1 MKPVIP
7 SALDTLCTPATIR
20 LTPNLV
26 AAQFDLMKIV
36 PARHILQRALDTGRL
51 KAGGLVVESSSG
63 TFALGLALCCVEMG
77 LRLSLVT
84 GPMEAS
90 LRWRL
95 EHLGATIDLVPSAEG
110 GLGGIQQARLDRL
123 QQVMADVPGAFWPQQ
138 YTNPLHPEA
147 YAPIARQL
155 GEAMGRVDY
164 LVASVGSGGSM
175 CGMARV
181 LRETNPDLKVIGV
194 DHNLSVLFGQTTARV
209 HPLDDECYIP
219 LLGMGSDIVI
229 PNLDHT
235 QCDEV
240 HWLPVARMIRGIHHL
255 HRTYGLLLGPTAGAA
270 YAVADWIAA
279 AHPEANV
286 LTIFPDHGI
295 RYMKTVYDGAWLAAR
310 ADELAR
316 DWSAPRWVDGP
327 AAVEGEW
334 SRVAWG
340 RRTYEEVNGHEKRSR
355 S

>member
-1 MKPVIP
+1 MTSTILSP
-7 SALDTLCTPATIR
+7 LDALCTPSIIR
-20 LTPNLV
+20 LSPNLV

-36 PARHILQRALDTGRL
+36 PARYILQNALDTGRL
-51 KAGGLVVESSSG
+51 KRGGLVVESSSG
-63 TFALGLALCCVEMG
+63 TFALGLALCCIEMG

-95 EHLGATIDLVPSAEG
+95 EHLGASIDLVESSAT

-123 QQVMADVPGAFWPQQ
+123 AQVMEEVPGAFWPQQ

-147 YAPIARQL
+147 YGPIATRL
-155 GEAMGRVDY
+155 GEAMERVDC

-181 LRETNPDLKVIGV
+181 LRETHPDLRVIAV

-235 QCDEV
+235 ACDEV
-240 HWLPVARMIRGIHHL
+240 HWLPVAKMIRGIHWL
-255 HRTYGLLLGPTAGAA
+255 HQHYGLLLGPTAGAA
-270 YAVADWIAA
+270 YAVADWFAR

-295 RYMKTVYDGAWLAAR
+295 RYLKTVYDGSWLADR
-310 ADELAR
+310 AEELER
-316 DWSAPRWVDGP
+316 DWAEPHWVDGP

-334 SRVAWG
+334 VRVAWR
-340 RRTYEEVNGHEKRSR
+340 RRTYEQVNGHEKRSR